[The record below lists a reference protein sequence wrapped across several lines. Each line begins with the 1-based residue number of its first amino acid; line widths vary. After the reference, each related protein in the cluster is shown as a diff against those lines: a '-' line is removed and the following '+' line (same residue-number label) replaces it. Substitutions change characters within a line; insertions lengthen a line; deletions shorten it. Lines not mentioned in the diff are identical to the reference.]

1 MSDESIRSSTFS
13 QEDLQ
18 QFQSF
23 YAPWK
28 ECFLTQ
34 DYDGMAALYTEDTV
48 VMPPN
53 QPTVVGRDAVR
64 DWMASFPRVTRAEFK
79 IDEVE
84 GIGKLAF
91 VRGRYSMTLEPEGAP
106 GPVDDEG
113 KYIEIRERQPDG
125 SWLLARD
132 IFNSDLAPGG

>member
-1 MSDESIRSSTFS
+1 MSAESIRSSTFS
-13 QEDLQ
+13 QEELE

-23 YAPWK
+23 YGSWK
-28 ECFLTQ
+28 ECLLNQ
-34 DYDGMAALYTEDTV
+34 DFGGMAAHYSEDTV

-64 DWMASFPRVTRAEFK
+64 DWMASFPRVTRAEFE

-84 GIGKLAF
+84 GGGEFAF
-91 VRGRYSMTLEPEGAP
+91 VRGRYSMTMEPEGAP
-106 GPVDDEG
+106 GPIHDQG
-113 KYIEIRERQPDG
+113 KYIEIRKRQPDG

-132 IFNSDLAPGG
+132 IFNSDLNPGG